1 MINEYINLYKL
12 SFKNNILSKSE
23 LAKYNF
29 KNYSESGVIKLKWIY
44 IQKINDFCNLFRI
57 KARMLNKLI
66 NVHKQRHKNA
76 VKN

>member
-44 IQKINDFCNLFRI
+44 IQK
-57 KARMLNKLI
+57 NKWFL
-66 NVHKQRHKNA
+66 QPF
-76 VKN
+76 